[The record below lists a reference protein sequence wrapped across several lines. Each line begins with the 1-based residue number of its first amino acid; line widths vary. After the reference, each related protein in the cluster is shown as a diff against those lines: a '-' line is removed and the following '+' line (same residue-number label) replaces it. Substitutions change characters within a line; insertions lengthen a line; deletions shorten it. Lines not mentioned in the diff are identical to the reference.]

1 MASGFAL
8 VRPFASRALCPRLAV
23 TLFSP
28 QVLRHARPA
37 TTKYPEA
44 DAKHPAASKFA
55 APESLND
62 VLQRLSAAKTSL
74 CRAAAVCPPS
84 KCDSSAPNA
93 HVASQAATGSDWPRG
108 SSSPETPPPD
118 TAVVHASSASA
129 ALSAHAA
136 VRQVERPSR
145 ASDASEVIASHA
157 GAYEALLQ
165 HSMQREQPQPP
176 APASVPPVDAALQT
190 PRSSASADQDALW
203 SEVQGMRM
211 ISLSTAR
218 SVPSSPFSRVAGFG
232 QLGLGMAAGAVG
244 EFFKR
249 SSAAASSSGGGSPA
263 PSALD
268 PSLFLTQE
276 NGERLAASL
285 SKMRG
290 AALKLGQMLSM
301 QDDGVVPAQWSAILD
316 RVRQGADPMPQK
328 QLLRALDTEL
338 GPAWRQQLSY
348 FKAEPIASA
357 SIGQV
362 HAARLLDGRVVAM
375 KVQYPGVARS
385 IDSDLDNLLRVNR
398 FTNILPPGLYAEHGV
413 AEMRKELQA
422 ECDYVRE
429 ANCQRVFKHTVGDDP
444 FFYVPDVVAEL
455 SSKHVLTTEF
465 VRGVSLEKAVDLPQE
480 TRDMLAR
487 EILRLCLQEL
497 FVWRL
502 MQTDPNWSNFLY
514 DHNAQRLN
522 LIDFGALRE
531 YPDAFVN
538 SYQRLVVAAANGDRD
553 TLMEESVNLGFL
565 TGSESKTMLDAHCDA
580 GMIGLSPVHSL
591 TSALTR
597 LFPVGEPFRA
607 AGKYNFK
614 GSDMTKRVNGLGIIM
629 LKERLTPPPK
639 EAYSLHRKL
648 SGAFLTCIKLRA
660 SVHCRLLPCAARPA
674 FLSEHSL

>member
-1 MASGFAL
+1 MS
-8 VRPFASRALCPRLAV
+8 
-23 TLFSP
+23 
-28 QVLRHARPA
+28 
-37 TTKYPEA
+37 
-44 DAKHPAASKFA
+44 
-55 APESLND
+55 ESLND
-62 VLQRLSAAKTSL
+62 VLQRLSAVKTSL
-74 CRAAAVCPPS
+74 CSAAAASPPP
-84 KCDSSAPNA
+84 KSAPAQPAPSAANNE
-93 HVASQAATGSDWPRG
+93 HVTTQAAAGSDRPETL
-108 SSSPETPPPD
+108 SSPATLPLD
-118 TAVVHASSASA
+118 AAVAHTSSASA
-129 ALSAHAA
+129 ALSVHAA
-136 VRQVERPSR
+136 AQQAEHPSR
-145 ASDASEVIASHA
+145 ASDASDVIAAHA

-176 APASVPPVDAALQT
+176 AAAAAPLPT
-190 PRSSASADQDALW
+190 PRSSGSADQDALW
-203 SEVQGMRM
+203 SEVQGLRM
-211 ISLSTAR
+211 ISLATAR

-249 SSAAASSSGGGSPA
+249 SSAASSSSTA

-328 QLLRALDTEL
+328 QLLKTLDTEL
-338 GPAWRQQLSY
+338 GPSWRQQLSH

-362 HAARLLDGRVVAM
+362 HAARLLDGRVAAM

-385 IDSDLDNLLRVNR
+385 IDSDLDNLLRVSR

-429 ANCQRVFKHTVGDDP
+429 ANCQRVFKQTVGNDP

-465 VRGVSLEKAVDLPQE
+465 VRGVSLEKAVDLAQE

-514 DHNAQRLN
+514 DHSARRLN

-531 YPDAFVN
+531 YPDAFVD
-538 SYQRLVVAAANGDRD
+538 SYQRLVVAAANSDRS

-580 GMIGLSPVHSL
+580 GMIGVSHVHFHCRALSL
-591 TSALTR
+591 T
-597 LFPVGEPFRA
+597 PFASGRA
-607 AGKYNFK
+607 
-614 GSDMTKRVNGLGIIM
+614 V
-629 LKERLTPPPK
+629 
-639 EAYSLHRKL
+639 
-648 SGAFLTCIKLRA
+648 
-660 SVHCRLLPCAARPA
+660 
-674 FLSEHSL
+674 

>member
-1 MASGFAL
+1 VS
-8 VRPFASRALCPRLAV
+8 
-23 TLFSP
+23 
-28 QVLRHARPA
+28 
-37 TTKYPEA
+37 
-44 DAKHPAASKFA
+44 
-55 APESLND
+55 ESLND
-62 VLQRLSAAKTSL
+62 VLQRLSAVKTTL
-74 CRAAAVCPPS
+74 CSAAAASPS
-84 KCDSSAPNA
+84 SKSAAAQPAPSAANNV
-93 HVASQAATGSDWPRG
+93 HVTSPAAGSDRPDT
-108 SSSPETPPPD
+108 SSSPATPPFD
-118 TAVVHASSASA
+118 AAVARASSASA

-136 VRQVERPSR
+136 AQQAENTSR
-145 ASDASEVIASHA
+145 ASDASDVIAAHA

-176 APASVPPVDAALQT
+176 AAAPAPPPPPPPP
-190 PRSSASADQDALW
+190 PRSSGSADQDALW
-203 SEVQGMRM
+203 SEVQGLRM
-211 ISLSTAR
+211 ISLATAR

-249 SSAAASSSGGGSPA
+249 SSAASSSSTA

-328 QLLRALDTEL
+328 QLLKTLDTEL
-338 GPAWRQQLSY
+338 GPAWRQQLSH

-362 HAARLLDGRVVAM
+362 HAARLLDGRVAAM

-385 IDSDLDNLLRVNR
+385 IDSDLDNLLRVSR

-429 ANCQRVFKHTVGDDP
+429 ANCQRVFKQTVGNDP

-465 VRGVSLEKAVDLPQE
+465 VRGVSLEKAVDLAQE

-514 DHNAQRLN
+514 DHSARRLN

-538 SYQRLVVAAANGDRD
+538 SYQRLVVAAANSDRS

-580 GMIGLSPVHSL
+580 GMIGVSHVHFHYRALSL
-591 TSALTR
+591 T
-597 LFPVGEPFRA
+597 PFASGRA
-607 AGKYNFK
+607 
-614 GSDMTKRVNGLGIIM
+614 V
-629 LKERLTPPPK
+629 
-639 EAYSLHRKL
+639 
-648 SGAFLTCIKLRA
+648 
-660 SVHCRLLPCAARPA
+660 
-674 FLSEHSL
+674 

>member
-1 MASGFAL
+1 VS
-8 VRPFASRALCPRLAV
+8 
-23 TLFSP
+23 
-28 QVLRHARPA
+28 
-37 TTKYPEA
+37 
-44 DAKHPAASKFA
+44 
-55 APESLND
+55 ESLSD
-62 VLQRLSAAKTSL
+62 VLQRLSAVKTTL
-74 CRAAAVCPPS
+74 CSAAAASPS
-84 KCDSSAPNA
+84 SKSAAAQPAPSAANNV
-93 HVASQAATGSDWPRG
+93 HVTSPAAGSDRPDT

-118 TAVVHASSASA
+118 AAVARASSASA

-136 VRQVERPSR
+136 AQQAENTSR
-145 ASDASEVIASHA
+145 ASDASDVIAAHA

-176 APASVPPVDAALQT
+176 AAAPAPPPL
-190 PRSSASADQDALW
+190 RSSGSADQDALW
-203 SEVQGMRM
+203 SEVQGLRM
-211 ISLSTAR
+211 ISLATAR

-249 SSAAASSSGGGSPA
+249 SSAASSSSTA

-328 QLLRALDTEL
+328 QLLKTLDTEL
-338 GPAWRQQLSY
+338 GPAWRQQLSH

-362 HAARLLDGRVVAM
+362 HAARLLDGRVAAM

-385 IDSDLDNLLRVNR
+385 INSDLDNLLKVSR

-429 ANCQRVFKHTVGDDP
+429 ANCQRVFKQTVGNDP

-514 DHNAQRLN
+514 DHSARRLN

-531 YPDAFVN
+531 YPDAFVD
-538 SYQRLVVAAANGDRD
+538 SYQRLVVAAANSDRS

-580 GMIGLSPVHSL
+580 GMIGVSHVHFHYRALSL
-591 TSALTR
+591 T
-597 LFPVGEPFRA
+597 PFASGRA
-607 AGKYNFK
+607 
-614 GSDMTKRVNGLGIIM
+614 V
-629 LKERLTPPPK
+629 
-639 EAYSLHRKL
+639 
-648 SGAFLTCIKLRA
+648 
-660 SVHCRLLPCAARPA
+660 
-674 FLSEHSL
+674 